1 MKKQSTC
8 CFNTKPPIS
17 LKNRNRKNLSLDI
30 QCGSQL
36 PPKITSAV
44 SNLFGI
50 GIGKKSE
57 SNNEDRF
64 RCVTPNRST
73 FDISTSSAESS
84 GKKSNSNYSKIYSL
98 ESAYRL
104 SSNSP
109 STSDNTVSSTTTVL
123 SDGTSNTSNN
133 SATTGTLLASSNI
146 GLTKKRM
153 LSLSIKTQGLDS
165 DDFDRSTAQGPSNN
179 VHGNSLRL
187 RSKTM
192 TTLETSTPLIQTRFH
207 IGANNNKPND
217 NSQSPV
223 VESFDNGD
231 IRPELY
237 KQSTYPH
244 GPLLV
249 VQPNIYLYSEPKLDE
264 ILGFDVVVNVGTEVP
279 NLKEKVPAK
288 LRQNIDYYH
297 IRWTHNTKIT
307 KDLEFLTSLIHT
319 ASLQNKRVLVHCQ
332 CGVSRSASLII
343 AYIMRYEN
351 LTLNDAYN
359 KLKSVARDISPNMG
373 LIFQLVEWSEK
384 LEAITGRKPQARPV
398 GIGIGIDIGVN
409 DHDSAFKRDDEN
421 SHIVGDNS
429 LARVKTPTLCSC
441 SSSTN
446 STSSSVSSCFTLK
459 TPTGLEIPATFS
471 TNTTVTTTSS
481 ASSASEENTGS
492 GSSTIITAPKSE
504 LLKNIYSYVG

>member
-50 GIGKKSE
+50 GKKSE
-57 SNNEDRF
+57 SNSEDGF
-64 RCVTPNRST
+64 RCVTPSRST
-73 FDISTSSAESS
+73 FDLNSSSAESS
-84 GKKSNSNYSKIYSL
+84 GEKRSNNYSKIYSL
-98 ESAYRL
+98 ASAYKL

-109 STSDNTVSSTTTVL
+109 CSSDTGGTTVL
-123 SDGTSNTSNN
+123 NNGTSNTGN
-133 SATTGTLLASSNI
+133 TTLLSSPNI

-153 LSLSIKTQGLDS
+153 LSLSIKTQGLDP
-165 DDFDRSTAQGPSNN
+165 DDFDKSTTQVLSNN
-179 VHGNSLRL
+179 VHGNTLRL

-192 TTLETSTPLIQTRFH
+192 TTLDTSTPLIQTRFH
-207 IGANNNKPND
+207 IAANANSNKPD
-217 NSQSPV
+217 DILGSPGQASV
-223 VESFDNGD
+223 VESLDNGD

-237 KQSTYPH
+237 RQNTYPH

-249 VQPNIYLYSEPKLDE
+249 VEPNIYLYSEPRLDE
-264 ILGFDVVVNVGTEVP
+264 ILKFDVVVNVGTEVP
-279 NLKEKVPAK
+279 NLKEKVPAE

-343 AYIMRYEN
+343 AYIMRYES

-384 LEAITGRKPQARPV
+384 LEALTGRKPGV
-398 GIGIGIDIGVN
+398 GIGIDIGV
-409 DHDSAFKRDDEN
+409 SDESN
-421 SHIVGDNS
+421 NNIIGDNS
-429 LARVKTPTLCSC
+429 LSRVKTPLCSC
-441 SSSTN
+441 NSSTN

-492 GSSTIITAPKSE
+492 GSSTIITAPKGE